1 MKRQPI
7 VSAAAFFVLELE
19 RVEIHG
25 DKGDCVG
32 NAATATD
39 CIFYLAGV

>member
-19 RVEIHG
+19 RVEIHRDNG
-25 DKGDCVG
+25 ECVDT
-32 NAATATD
+32 ATTATD